1 MHCRK
6 ALRFDRTEQNMT
18 ISPNDWHDVG
28 STDELSRS
36 ALQQVQVG
44 RIRIALVYKD
54 GVFSAVSGL
63 CNHAGGPLGEGRL
76 DGDYIVC
83 PWHNWKFHCKTG
95 EGEPG
100 YEEDRVPTYAVKI
113 EGGRVLIDVNAT
125 TTRNKKAHP
134 PHPLTQITVRGQ
146 AGGIAADAP
155 WRVVGIS
162 TTNMDTA
169 NPRYS
174 TSDALL
180 ESALAGARA
189 QGAQTRLIRLA
200 ELNFRACEG
209 YYSKSAH
216 ACTWPCS
223 ITQMDPGDQMDRVYE
238 AFVQWGDIFLI
249 ATPIRWGQPSS
260 LYSKMVERMNCIQ
273 NQETIANRVLLRNKV
288 AAFIVTGGQDNVQAV
303 VGQMMMFFGELGL
316 QFPQFPFIAHSRGWS
331 AEDMERNVAIVKK
344 SEALHAGAVALAERC
359 IATAQALVGHEICSV
374 RPVRGGR
381 KAHGDQ

>member
-1 MHCRK
+1 M
-6 ALRFDRTEQNMT
+6 ANPAE
-18 ISPNDWHDVG
+18 SWHDIG
-28 STDELSRS
+28 SVEDLSRVP
-36 ALQQVQVG
+36 LQQITVG
-44 RIRIALVYKD
+44 RTRIALAYVD

-83 PWHNWKFHCKTG
+83 PWHNWKFHCRTG

-100 YEEDRVPTYAVKI
+100 YEEDRVPRYAVKV
-113 EGGRVLIDVNAT
+113 EGGRVLIDPT
-125 TTRNKKAHP
+125 PLSSRNKKPHA
-134 PHPLTQITVRGQ
+134 PHPLTRLTVRGQ
-146 AGGIAADAP
+146 PGGVPADAP

-162 TTNMDTA
+162 TTNMDVA

-180 ESALAGARA
+180 ESALAGAREK
-189 QGAQTRLIRLA
+189 GAETRLIRLA
-200 ELNFRACEG
+200 ELKFRACEG

-223 ITQMDPGDQMDRVYE
+223 ITQMDPSDQMDRVYE
-238 AFVQWGDIFLI
+238 AFVQWGDIFII

-260 LYSKMVERMNCIQ
+260 LYAKMVERMNCIQ
-273 NQETIANRVLLRNKV
+273 NQETIANRILLRNKV
-288 AAFIVTGGQDNVQAV
+288 ASFIVTGGQDNVQAV
-303 VGQMMMFFGELGL
+303 VGQMMMFFGELGC

-331 AEDMERNVAIVKK
+331 AEDMERNVATVRK
-344 SEALHAGAVALAERC
+344 SRALHEGAVALAERC
-359 IATAQALVGHEICSV
+359 LATADALVGHDICPT

-381 KAHGDQ
+381 KAHGTEDAAGAATT

>member
-1 MHCRK
+1 MSIPESVWQ
-6 ALRFDRTEQNMT
+6 D
-18 ISPNDWHDVG
+18 IG
-28 STDELSRS
+28 SVEELSRVP
-36 ALQQVQVG
+36 LQQINVG
-44 RIRIALVYKD
+44 RTRIALVFKN
-54 GVFSAVSGL
+54 GEFHAVSGV

-76 DGDYIVC
+76 EGDYIVC

-100 YEEDRVPTYAVKI
+100 YEADRVPRYAVKV
-113 EGGRVLIDVNAT
+113 EAGRVLIDANAR
-125 TTRNKKAHP
+125 TTRNKKPHA
-134 PHPLTQITVRGQ
+134 PHPLTQITLRGQ
-146 AGGIAADAP
+146 PGGAALDAP

-162 TTNMDTA
+162 TTNMDVG

-189 QGAQTRLIRLA
+189 KGAETRLIRLA
-200 ELNFRACEG
+200 ELKFRACEG

-223 ITQMDPGDQMDRVYE
+223 ITQMDPSDQLDRVYE
-238 AFVQWGDIFLI
+238 AFVQWADIFII
-249 ATPIRWGQPSS
+249 ATPIRWGQASS

-273 NQETIANRVLLRNKV
+273 NQETIANRILLRNKV
-288 AAFIVTGGQDNVQAV
+288 ASFIVTGGQDNVQAV
-303 VGQMMMFFGELGL
+303 VGHMMMFFGELGC

-331 AEDMERNVAIVKK
+331 AEDMERNIAIVKK
-344 SEALHAGAVALAERC
+344 SQSLHEGAVALAERC
-359 IATAQALVGHEICSV
+359 IATAEALVGHDICPA

-381 KAHGDQ
+381 KAHGGEPNTQIPAP